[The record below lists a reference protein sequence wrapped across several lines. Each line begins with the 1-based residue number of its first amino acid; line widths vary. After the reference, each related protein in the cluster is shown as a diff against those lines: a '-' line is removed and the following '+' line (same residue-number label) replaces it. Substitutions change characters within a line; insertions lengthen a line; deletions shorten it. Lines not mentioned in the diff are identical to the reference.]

1 MKNNKAPEGAKNS
14 SFDKM
19 IIDESKPLVK
29 PTSKIELCLIAFL
42 NAGLKGL
49 HTFDVHVRSEAQA
62 RSLEGTGLYW
72 TNCLSSDVSKL
83 KRLHSIDI
91 HDQFEPYFSQH
102 GHTTRFK
109 RYWIPDRA
117 QASVALEAIN
127 HLRVIRGAEKLTEA
141 ERAAL
146 LVEYPLSN

>member
-19 IIDESKPLVK
+19 IIAESKPLVK
-29 PTSKIELCLIAFL
+29 PTSKTELCLIAFL
-42 NAGLKGL
+42 IAGRRGL
-49 HTFDVHVRSEAQA
+49 HTFDVHIQSEIHAKL
-62 RSLEGTGLYW
+62 LEGSGKYW

-83 KRLHSIDI
+83 KRRHGIDI
-91 HDQFEPYFSQH
+91 HDQFEPYLSQH

-117 QASVALEAIN
+117 QALLALEVIN